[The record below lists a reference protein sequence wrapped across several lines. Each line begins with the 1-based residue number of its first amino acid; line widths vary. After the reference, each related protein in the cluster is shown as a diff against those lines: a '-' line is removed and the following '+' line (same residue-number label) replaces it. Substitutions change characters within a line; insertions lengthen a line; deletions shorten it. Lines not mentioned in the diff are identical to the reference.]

1 MSNLEKVIDDIKSEI
16 KVNEKGQSFITK
28 GGLARLLGIDHSNFN
43 RGKWSKKLIETLAR
57 YGFEIGAMDIDGVP
71 DTTVFNIYI
80 AQ

>member
-57 YGFEIGAMDIDGVP
+57 YGFEIGAMDIDGIP
-71 DTTVFNIYI
+71 DGAVFSI
-80 AQ
+80 